1 MFKLCNKSD
10 LTSKLNEMVMPIS
23 HDLFNAQYANWQ
35 RGALIQ
41 DAFPSLNPDE
51 REFIKTGI
59 TPEEWDYVF
68 D

>member
-10 LTSKLNEMVMPIS
+10 LTNKLNEMVMPIS

-35 RGALIQ
+35 KGAFIQ
-41 DAFPSLNPDE
+41 DAFPTLNPDE

-59 TPEEWDYVF
+59 TPEEWNDVF
-68 D
+68 G